1 MLAIL
6 IICLV
11 IFGAISLPIGIAM
24 GLATMLCLVFAT
36 NIDPIMVAQNAFAG
50 IDSFSLM
57 AIPFFMLAGNFMRYG
72 GISKR
77 LLDLADNIVGFFTGG
92 LGAITT
98 FTAMF
103 YAAISGSGPAT
114 VSAIGS
120 FMIPEMEEKGYDK
133 GYATALSAAA
143 GTIGVIIPPSIP
155 FVIYGVA
162 TGTSIGDM
170 FKAGVIPGLLMGL
183 ALMLYNWATSK
194 KYGWKG
200 NGRRFNFKA
209 LGKSFID
216 SFWAILSPVIIL
228 GGIYGGFFTP
238 TEAAAVSCVYTFIIG
253 TFVYKEIHWKE
264 FVDCMKDTVV
274 IAGATS
280 FIVGMSTS
288 FAYVM
293 TLEQVPETLSAFI
306 LGISDNKIIIL
317 LLMNVFLLVVG
328 MFMDNISS
336 CTILAP
342 ILLPV
347 AVALGVNPVHFGIV
361 MTMNLAIGF
370 ITPPYG
376 VNLFVG
382 SSVAHIPFER
392 IVKWIWPFIGVI
404 IVVLLLTTYIPQ
416 LSLLLMN
423 VFLLVVGMF
432 MDNISSCTILAPI
445 LLPVAVALGVNP
457 VHFGIVMTMNLAI
470 GFITPPYGV
479 NLFVGSSVAHIPF
492 ERIVKWIW
500 PFIGV
505 IIVVLLL
512 TTYIPQLSLLLV

>member
-6 IICLV
+6 FICLI
-11 IFGAISLPIGIAM
+11 IFAAISLPIGISM
-24 GLATMLCLVFAT
+24 GLGTLLCLIFAT
-36 NIDPIMVAQNAFAG
+36 NIDPVMIAQNAFAG
-50 IDSFSLM
+50 IDSFTLM

-98 FTAMF
+98 VTAMF
-103 YAAISGSGPAT
+103 FAAISGSGPAT
-114 VSAIGS
+114 VSSIGA
-120 FMIPEMEEKGYDK
+120 FMIPEMENKGYDK

-162 TGTSIGDM
+162 TGTSIGDL
-170 FKAGVIPGLLMGL
+170 FKAGIVPGLLMGI
-183 ALMLYNWATSK
+183 AIIIYNWAASK

-200 NGRRFNFKA
+200 NGRKFDFGA
-209 LGKSFID
+209 LGKSFMR
-216 SFWAILSPVIIL
+216 SFWAILSPAIIL
-228 GGIYGGFFTP
+228 GGIYSGKFTP

-264 FVDCMKDTVV
+264 FVDCMRDTV
-274 IAGATS
+274 IISGATS
-280 FIVGMSTS
+280 FIIGMSTS
-288 FAYVM
+288 FSYVM
-293 TLEQVPETLSAFI
+293 TLEQVPATLSSMI
-306 LGISDNKIIIL
+306 LGLTDNKILIL
-317 LLMNVFLLVVG
+317 ILINIFLLVVG

-347 AVALGVNPVHFGIV
+347 VVALNINPVHFGII

-382 SSVAHIPFER
+382 ASVAKLPYENV
-392 IVKWIWPFIGVI
+392 VKWIWSFIAVI
-404 IVVLLLTTYIPQ
+404 VVVLLMTTFIPQ
-416 LSLLLMN
+416 LSLA
-423 VFLLVVGMF
+423 LV
-432 MDNISSCTILAPI
+432 
-445 LLPVAVALGVNP
+445 
-457 VHFGIVMTMNLAI
+457 
-470 GFITPPYGV
+470 
-479 NLFVGSSVAHIPF
+479 
-492 ERIVKWIW
+492 
-500 PFIGV
+500 
-505 IIVVLLL
+505 
-512 TTYIPQLSLLLV
+512 

>member
-6 IICLV
+6 FICLIV
-11 IFGAISLPIGIAM
+11 FGAISLPIGIAM

-162 TGTSIGDM
+162 TGTSIGDL
-170 FKAGVIPGLLMGL
+170 FKAGILPGLVMGI
-183 ALMLYNWATSK
+183 ALMAYNWYICK
-194 KYGWKG
+194 RHGWKG
-200 NGRRFNFKA
+200 NGRKFSFKA
-209 LGKSFID
+209 LWKSFLD
-216 SFWAILSPVIIL
+216 AFWAILSPVIIL
-228 GGIYGGFFTP
+228 GGIYSGKFTP

-253 TFVYKEIHWKE
+253 TFVYKEIRWKE
-264 FVDCMKDTVV
+264 FVDCMKDTVI

-306 LGISDNKIIIL
+306 LGLSSNKIVVL
-317 LLMNVFLLVVG
+317 LIMNVFLLIVG

-347 AVALGVNPVHFGIV
+347 ATALGVNPVHFGIL
-361 MTMNLAIGF
+361 MTMNLAVGF

-376 VNLFVG
+376 VTLFVG
-382 SSVAHIPFER
+382 SSVARIPFER
-392 IVKWIWPFIGVI
+392 VVKWIWPLIGTI
-404 IVVLLLTTYIPQ
+404 LVVLLLTTY
-416 LSLLLMN
+416 
-423 VFLLVVGMF
+423 V
-432 MDNISSCTILAPI
+432 
-445 LLPVAVALGVNP
+445 
-457 VHFGIVMTMNLAI
+457 
-470 GFITPPYGV
+470 
-479 NLFVGSSVAHIPF
+479 
-492 ERIVKWIW
+492 
-500 PFIGV
+500 
-505 IIVVLLL
+505 
-512 TTYIPQLSLLLV
+512 PQLSLLLV

>member
-1 MLAIL
+1 MGGVDA
-6 IICLV
+6 V
-11 IFGAISLPIGIAM
+11 I
-24 GLATMLCLVFAT
+24 
-36 NIDPIMVAQNAFAG
+36 
-50 IDSFSLM
+50 
-57 AIPFFMLAGNFMRYG
+57 
-72 GISKR
+72 
-77 LLDLADNIVGFFTGG
+77 FTGG

-162 TGTSIGDM
+162 TGTSIGDL
-170 FKAGVIPGLLMGL
+170 FKAGILPGLVMGI
-183 ALMLYNWATSK
+183 ALMVYNWYICK
-194 KYGWKG
+194 RHGWKG
-200 NGRRFNFKA
+200 NGRKFSVKA
-209 LGKSFID
+209 LWKSFLD
-216 SFWAILSPVIIL
+216 AFWAILSPVIIL
-228 GGIYGGFFTP
+228 GGIYSGKFTP

-253 TFVYKEIHWKE
+253 TFVYKEIRWKE
-264 FVDCMKDTVV
+264 FVDCMKDTVI

-306 LGISDNKIIIL
+306 LGLSSNKIVVL
-317 LLMNVFLLVVG
+317 LIMNVFLLIVG

-347 AVALGVNPVHFGIV
+347 ATALGVNPVHFGIL
-361 MTMNLAIGF
+361 MTMNLAVGF

-382 SSVAHIPFER
+382 SSVARIPFER
-392 IVKWIWPFIGVI
+392 VVKWIWPLIGTI
-404 IVVLLLTTYIPQ
+404 LVVLLLTTY
-416 LSLLLMN
+416 
-423 VFLLVVGMF
+423 V
-432 MDNISSCTILAPI
+432 
-445 LLPVAVALGVNP
+445 
-457 VHFGIVMTMNLAI
+457 
-470 GFITPPYGV
+470 
-479 NLFVGSSVAHIPF
+479 
-492 ERIVKWIW
+492 
-500 PFIGV
+500 
-505 IIVVLLL
+505 
-512 TTYIPQLSLLLV
+512 PQLSLLLV

>member
-1 MLAIL
+1 MQSAAVLFLTFFIL
-6 IICLV
+6 LILMVPI
-11 IFGAISLPIGIAM
+11 GYSIGIAT
-24 GLATMLCLVFAT
+24 LFTILVCGDGSIPLLMIT
-36 NIDPIMVAQNAFAG
+36 QKSITGV
-50 IDSFSLM
+50 DSFPLM
-57 AIPFFMLAGNFMRYG
+57 AVPFFMLAGNLMSGG
-72 GISKR
+72 GIAKR
-77 LLDLADNIVGFFTGG
+77 ILNFFDTFMGFIAGG
-92 LGAITT
+92 LSMVTT
-98 FTAMF
+98 VTCMF
-103 YAAISGSGPAT
+103 FAAISGSAIAT
-114 VSAIGS
+114 TSAVGA
-120 FMIPEMEEKGYDK
+120 FMIPAMKDKGYDE
-133 GYATALSAAA
+133 GFSASICAAA
-143 GTIGVIIPPSIP
+143 GTIGVIIPPSVP

-200 NGRRFNFKA
+200 NGRKFNFKA

-416 LSLLLMN
+416 LSLLL
-423 VFLLVVGMF
+423 V
-432 MDNISSCTILAPI
+432 
-445 LLPVAVALGVNP
+445 
-457 VHFGIVMTMNLAI
+457 
-470 GFITPPYGV
+470 
-479 NLFVGSSVAHIPF
+479 
-492 ERIVKWIW
+492 
-500 PFIGV
+500 
-505 IIVVLLL
+505 
-512 TTYIPQLSLLLV
+512 